1 MEAKLE
7 FNRGNLPVLKDSQYL
22 RFITLGLLYVAQG
35 LPIGLFQ
42 IAIPAWLASQG
53 LSAAQVGSFIFIAFL
68 PWSFKLLS
76 GPIMDRFSFPPMGR
90 RRPWVLGAQAGI
102 VAILLLI
109 MVLAPDPAEQFM
121 LMAGLG
127 FMVNVC
133 GALQDV
139 AVDGMAI
146 DVLEEDERGRANAFM
161 FGGQVLGISA
171 SSAVGSVA
179 LAAGGLSLAALVL
192 AVGVALIMLVP
203 LFLRERPG
211 ERLLPWSSGTA
222 SREALDAQTDNF
234 LGIFNILIKALIL
247 PMSLLLIVLEGANRI
262 ASGLLLAIAPVLT
275 VQELGW
281 AQTEYS
287 QLVAT
292 AGVAAAVF
300 GVLMGPVIDRYGAT
314 RVLTIA
320 VGIRALVFLTVGLT
334 SSLWQA
340 DYYFQGVLMVNYLS
354 GQIVTISIIALF
366 MRICLPKISATQFA
380 VYMASANLTLS
391 IGSGLAAPLASLDYS
406 QMFLVVAG
414 FNVLFLVLWPLL
426 DLKRQQRDLDLL
438 NARTSE

>member
-1 MEAKLE
+1 VEAKLE